1 MLESLY
7 LQKEWIE
14 SPLKSGEVSKENTLI
29 FDFDSSLSDE
39 IRNYTGSENV
49 IYAAAAAE
57 YEMVNEKHYKFNP
70 EQSAHYTRLLDDM
83 KSPERFRRQSFIT
96 CQKAYTEAALDL
108 THSFYSILYLSKAL
122 IRQNKR
128 KHQHSVRT

>member
-1 MLESLY
+1 MRNTPAAAFKEKRKRKEPSEKPMLESLY

-39 IRNYTGSENV
+39 IRKYIGSENV
-49 IYAAAAAE
+49 IYAEAAAE

-70 EQSAHYTRLLDDM
+70 SSLL
-83 KSPERFRRQSFIT
+83 IT
-96 CQKAYTEAALDL
+96 PDC
-108 THSFYSILYLSKAL
+108 
-122 IRQNKR
+122 
-128 KHQHSVRT
+128 

>member
-39 IRNYTGSENV
+39 IRKYIGSENV
-49 IYAAAAAE
+49 IYAEAAAE

-83 KSPERFRRQSFIT
+83 KKSGAFP
-96 CQKAYTEAALDL
+96 A
-108 THSFYSILYLSKAL
+108 SIIHYLSKKL
-122 IRQNKR
+122 ILRQR
-128 KHQHSVRT
+128 